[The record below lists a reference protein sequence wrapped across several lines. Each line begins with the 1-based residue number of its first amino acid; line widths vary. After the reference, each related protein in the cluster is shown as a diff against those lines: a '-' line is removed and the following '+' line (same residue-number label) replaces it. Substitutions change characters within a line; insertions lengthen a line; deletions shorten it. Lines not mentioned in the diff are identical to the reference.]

1 MERYGMILR
10 LKPGFEEEYL
20 EYHKAVWPEVLDL
33 IRDCNVRNY
42 SIYIHDNRLFAY
54 YEYIGSDY
62 HADMAKI
69 AAHPKMREWWTI
81 MEPMQEP
88 VTGAKPGEW
97 WFRMKEAFHT
107 D

>member
-10 LKPGFEEEYL
+10 VKPECEREYL
-20 EYHKAVWPEVLDL
+20 DYHKAVWPEVLEL

-42 SIYIHDNRLFAY
+42 SIFLHNHHLFAY
-54 YEYIGSDY
+54 YEYTGADY
-62 HADMAKI
+62 RADMAKM
-69 AAHPKMREWWTI
+69 AAHPKMREWWDI

-88 VTGAKPGEW
+88 VESRKPGEW
-97 WFRMKEAFHT
+97 WVRMDEAFHT